1 MSEPPENGG
10 APGEDGEAA
19 NELITPAMR
28 LLDLQTKHR
37 ALDRKIAELHS
48 FPYQNQILLQR
59 LKKEKLRLKDAIER
73 LKDDMIP
80 DLNA

>member
-1 MSEPPENGG
+1 MSEFTHNGAGSG
-10 APGEDGEAA
+10 ADAA
-19 NELITPAMR
+19 NEPITPAMR
-28 LLDLQTKHR
+28 LLQLQTRHR
-37 ALDRKIAELHS
+37 VLDSKIAELHS

-73 LKDDMIP
+73 LKEDMIP

>member
-1 MSEPPENGG
+1 MREPPEGN
-10 APGEDGEAA
+10 DRGEAA

-28 LLDLQTKHR
+28 LQDLMARHR
-37 ALDRKIAELHS
+37 ALDLRIDAMYNYPS
-48 FPYQNQILLQR
+48 QNQILLQR

-73 LKDDMIP
+73 LKDELIP